1 MIVAIMNSLIMMM
14 TMMMTMMMMMKLAVL
29 LMLLMIMFWR
39 CFSDEG
45 QDLGEMDLS
54 SVTKLLLSNVPV

>member
-14 TMMMTMMMMMKLAVL
+14 MKMKKVAV
-29 LMLLMIMFWR
+29 LLMIMFRR

-54 SVTKLLLSNVPV
+54 SVTKLLLSNVSV

>member
-1 MIVAIMNSLIMMM
+1 
-14 TMMMTMMMMMKLAVL
+14 MMMMNMKKVVVP
-29 LMLLMIMFWR
+29 LMLLMIMFRR

-54 SVTKLLLSNVPV
+54 SVTKLLLSNVLV

>member
-1 MIVAIMNSLIMMM
+1 MRCVVCDLDGDDDGDDKKVA
-14 TMMMTMMMMMKLAVL
+14 V
-29 LMLLMIMFWR
+29 LLMIMFRR

>member
-1 MIVAIMNSLIMMM
+1 
-14 TMMMTMMMMMKLAVL
+14 MMMMNMKKVAVL
-29 LMLLMIMFWR
+29 LMLLMIMFRR

-54 SVTKLLLSNVPV
+54 SVTKLLLSNVSV

>member
-14 TMMMTMMMMMKLAVL
+14 MVMMMMKVKKVAVL
-29 LMLLMIMFWR
+29 LMLLMIMFRR

>member
-14 TMMMTMMMMMKLAVL
+14 KKLAVL
-29 LMLLMIMFWR
+29 LIIMFRR

-54 SVTKLLLSNVPV
+54 SVTKLLLSNVSV

>member
-14 TMMMTMMMMMKLAVL
+14 MNMKKVAVL
-29 LMLLMIMFWR
+29 LMLLMIMFRR

-54 SVTKLLLSNVPV
+54 SVTKLLLSNVLV

>member
-14 TMMMTMMMMMKLAVL
+14 MMMMMKKLAVL
-29 LMLLMIMFWR
+29 LMIMFRR

-54 SVTKLLLSNVPV
+54 SVTKLLLSNVLV

>member
-14 TMMMTMMMMMKLAVL
+14 MMIMKKLAVL
-29 LMLLMIMFWR
+29 LMIMFR
-39 CFSDEG
+39 GCFSDEG

-54 SVTKLLLSNVPV
+54 SVTKLLLSNVSA

>member
-14 TMMMTMMMMMKLAVL
+14 MMMMMKKLAVL
-29 LMLLMIMFWR
+29 LMIMFRR

-54 SVTKLLLSNVPV
+54 SVTKLLLSNVSV

>member
-14 TMMMTMMMMMKLAVL
+14 MMIMKKLAVL
-29 LMLLMIMFWR
+29 LMIMFR
-39 CFSDEG
+39 GCFSDEG

-54 SVTKLLLSNVPV
+54 SVTKLLLSNVSV

>member
-14 TMMMTMMMMMKLAVL
+14 MKMKKVAV
-29 LMLLMIMFWR
+29 LLMIMFRR

-54 SVTKLLLSNVPV
+54 SVTKLLLSNVSVWLHL

>member
-14 TMMMTMMMMMKLAVL
+14 MMMMKKLAVL
-29 LMLLMIMFWR
+29 LMIMFRR

-54 SVTKLLLSNVPV
+54 SVTKLLLSNVSVRLHL